1 LEINGKNNLTP
12 TDFDLC
18 PAWKYDEGSDLFYP
32 VSREEDL
39 PELARDLSI
48 RAQFTAPTGDRF
60 DGYIVGVERVFSL
73 GLFFDGRVYHV
84 NKNMPGASKGQVDE
98 LLLRMGKSLDFESMF
113 PLSFET
119 RWENEVFSN
128 FSGVFGIQ

>member
-1 LEINGKNNLTP
+1 MDINGKNNLAP
-12 TDFDLC
+12 ADFDLC
-18 PAWKYDEGSDLFYP
+18 PAWKYDEDSDLFYP
-32 VSREEDL
+32 VRREEDL

-48 RAQFTAPTGDRF
+48 RAQFVAPTGDRF

-84 NKNMPGASKGQVDE
+84 NKNMPGASKEQVDE

-119 RWENEVFSN
+119 RWETEVFSN
-128 FSGVFGIQ
+128 FSGVFGMQ